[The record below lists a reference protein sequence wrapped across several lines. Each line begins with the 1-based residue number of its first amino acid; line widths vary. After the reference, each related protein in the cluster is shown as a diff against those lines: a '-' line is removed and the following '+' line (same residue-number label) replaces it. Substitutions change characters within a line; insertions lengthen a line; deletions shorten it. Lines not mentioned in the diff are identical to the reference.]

1 MTSSSAG
8 RCHILKKLNTW
19 KHALPPFLGKFHM
32 LLCITLST
40 LLHLHMSAAVT
51 TQKAARTCDTCS
63 LSPHTSSP
71 QVCWQVT
78 RRSDRAGWASPLF
91 LFLLCLTRRAPRGGQ
106 RTAPGVR
113 ERGWGRWEEGRGS
126 LCPALPHS
134 EPPPCAG
141 AGALTPSPSSPAPA
155 AVPRGRRD
163 SPQLTYRYTQTNWN
177 GSVTCFCS
185 LPYLW
190 SQIDTEPRASS
201 HEIMS

>member
-51 TQKAARTCDTCS
+51 TQKAAWTCDTCS

-78 RRSDRAGWASPLF
+78 RPWPSWLSFPPFPLSF
-91 LFLLCLTRRAPRGGQ
+91 CLTRRAPRGGQ
-106 RTAPGVR
+106 RTAPAVR
-113 ERGWGRWEEGRGS
+113 ERGGGRCEEGRGS
-126 LCPALPHS
+126 LCRALPHS

-141 AGALTPSPSSPAPA
+141 AGALTPSPGSPAPA

-163 SPQLTYRYTQTNWN
+163 SPQLTYRYTRRQTNWN
-177 GSVTCFCS
+177 GSVTRSCS
-185 LPYLW
+185 LPICGAKSIL
-190 SQIDTEPRASS
+190 SPERAVTK
-201 HEIMS
+201 